1 MSSTPLH
8 LSEKFPALHRRTR
21 SSIATLP
28 PLVRKH
34 QRYFLALALIFS
46 FYVFYYSFMAGEHHR
61 VVDTSK
67 LPKVKLPDVRKEMA
81 IGVRPR
87 PGPGAVAVVEGV
99 RNGTVLG

>member
-1 MSSTPLH
+1 
-8 LSEKFPALHRRTR
+8 
-21 SSIATLP
+21 
-28 PLVRKH
+28 
-34 QRYFLALALIFS
+34 
-46 FYVFYYSFMAGEHHR
+46 MAGEHHR